1 MKPASGAITLNGV
14 DITSYS
20 IRRRNLAGLSYIP
33 EDRHN
38 VGLVMDFTLSD
49 NLALKSYFKEPF
61 STKGVVHTDAFMKY
75 GETLIDKYDIRSSQ
89 GNNTVVRSMS
99 GGNQQK
105 AIIAREIEL
114 DSALT
119 IFVQPTRG
127 LDIGAIENIHKQIV
141 DERNKGKAI
150 LLISLELD
158 EVMNLADT
166 IGVIYNG
173 AIQKIADAR
182 TLTPTEVGEFMM
194 GVGDRN
200 ANRHGK
206 V

>member
-1 MKPASGAITLNGV
+1 
-14 DITSYS
+14 
-20 IRRRNLAGLSYIP
+20 
-33 EDRHN
+33 
-38 VGLVMDFTLSD
+38 
-49 NLALKSYFKEPF
+49 
-61 STKGVVHTDAFMKY
+61 
-75 GETLIDKYDIRSSQ
+75 
-89 GNNTVVRSMS
+89 MS